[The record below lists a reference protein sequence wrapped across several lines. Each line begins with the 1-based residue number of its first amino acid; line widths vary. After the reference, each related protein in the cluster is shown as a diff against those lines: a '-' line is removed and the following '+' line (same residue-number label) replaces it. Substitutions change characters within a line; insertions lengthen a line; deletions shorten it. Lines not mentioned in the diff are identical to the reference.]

1 MSNQNNT
8 GRRRLHFPHTFVLI
22 FLIAALTAIMANI
35 VPAGQYDRVLNEAT
49 GRTVVEPSSFH
60 YVEKIGCSIT
70 DFFRAFPQAFQE
82 SAQIMFFIAFAY
94 FFVRMLLKNG
104 TFDALVGWSLRKV
117 GHNIRLIIPVCMLLF
132 GLMGSTIGLFEETY
146 GMIPV
151 FMAIAIAMGFDGVVG
166 SSIVYIAVAI
176 GFAAAT
182 LNPFTVGVAM
192 PIAEVAYPTSGMGFR
207 ILCFAIFMLTGIIY
221 VWRYASRIQADPT
234 RSVLY
239 GEPNSFDG
247 MVGSKEELMAKRF
260 NTRQIIS
267 CVIFIVTIGVL
278 IWGTM
283 PARGWYIDE
292 IATLFLVSGL
302 VTALVSGFNGNDIA
316 QCFIDSFKEMAYG
329 MLVVGLSRSVQ
340 VIMNNAMITDTVVHA
355 LANGLQHFTG
365 VLSALGM
372 LFAQNIINFFI
383 PSGSG
388 QAIVTMPIL
397 TPLADLVGVSR
408 ETAVL
413 AFQFGDGFSNIFWP
427 TSVFTMCGIMQVP
440 INKWYRYVTP
450 LFLILFAEQIV
461 LIILSCFVYF

>member
-1 MSNQNNT
+1 MSET
-8 GRRRLHFPHTFVLI
+8 TTPRRKLRFPHTFVLI
-22 FLIAALTAIMANI
+22 FCIAILTAIAANI
-35 VPAGQYDRVLNEAT
+35 VPAGSYDRVLNEAT
-49 GRTVVEPSSFH
+49 GRTVVAPESFH

-70 DFFRAFPQAFQE
+70 DFFMAFPQAFQDT
-82 SAQIMFFIAFAY
+82 AQIMFFIAFAY

-132 GLMGSTIGLFEETY
+132 GVMGSTIGLFEETY

-151 FMAIAIAMGFDGVVG
+151 FMAVAIAMGFDGVVG

-192 PIAEVAYPTSGMGFR
+192 PIAEVSYPGSGMGFR
-207 ILCFAIFMLTGIIY
+207 ILCFAVFMLTGIVY
-221 VWRYASRIQADPT
+221 VWRYASRIQADPS
-234 RSVLY
+234 RSILY
-239 GEPNSFDG
+239 GEPNNFAG
-247 MVGSKEELMAKRF
+247 MVGSRDELMEKRF
-260 NTRQIIS
+260 NTRQILS
-267 CVIFIVTIGVL
+267 CLIFVATIGVL
-278 IWGTM
+278 VWGTM

-292 IATLFLVSGL
+292 IAALFLVAGL
-302 VTALVSGFNGNDIA
+302 LIAIVSGFDGHEIS
-316 QCFIDSFKEMAYG
+316 QCFIDAFKEMAYG
-329 MLVVGLSRSVQ
+329 MLVVGLSRTVQ
-340 VIMNNAMITDTVVHA
+340 VIMDNAMITDTVVHA
-355 LANGLQHFTG
+355 LANGLSSFTG
-365 VLSALGM
+365 MFSALGM

-388 QAIVTMPIL
+388 PAIVTMPIL

-440 INKWYRYVTP
+440 IHKWYKYVTP
-450 LFLILFAEQIV
+450 LFLILFLEQIV
-461 LIILSCFVYF
+461 LIILSCYVYF